1 MALAMVDFSSFAQ
14 CSSVDNRHSATA
26 GEIVTFVLSS
36 TWFCQSL
43 FDECNIGRR
52 LSGRASRIDRPQQ
65 RLYSS
70 SERDYRARLRLFRQA
85 ARILPEEALVSPD
98 IAVPRPNV
106 QASRLHS
113 WVYYSTLALMFAAA
127 ALRAVLLFQTSP
139 LFDQIL
145 ILLAA
150 FLLGCIGSMLLGGRW
165 PLVAVLLIALEI
177 AATLSLALASGAD
190 FFIFLFAIPCMQ
202 IMQRFSTRETAFVLV
217 LTTVLTLVALMPS
230 SGALFAAGMAVVF
243 FAGTVLLVAYIRATR
258 RASRIEAEQHALVAD
273 LQQANERLEN
283 YSRQLQDLAAGRERQ
298 RLARELHDSVT
309 QTIFSMTLTTQS
321 ALLLLDRDRQQLAE
335 QLERLNELTESTL
348 AELQTLISRLA
359 PEEVG
364 GGRFVSD
371 LKEHLE
377 ERRRLENLSVSF
389 EVQGNE
395 ALGPE
400 EEAGLFRIAQE
411 ALNNVVKHSQ
421 ASEAVLQLHL
431 LQPLWMVIEDH
442 GIGFDTRAAQGKGTV
457 GLESMRE
464 RAEEIGWCLEVQ
476 SSPGS
481 GTRVRVEKERRGG

>member
-1 MALAMVDFSSFAQ
+1 M
-14 CSSVDNRHSATA
+14 SA
-26 GEIVTFVLSS
+26 
-36 TWFCQSL
+36 
-43 FDECNIGRR
+43 
-52 LSGRASRIDRPQQ
+52 
-65 RLYSS
+65 
-70 SERDYRARLRLFRQA
+70 
-85 ARILPEEALVSPD
+85 D

-106 QASRLHS
+106 QAVRLHG

-150 FLLGCIGSMLLGGRW
+150 FLMGCVGSVLLGGKW
-165 PLVAVLLIALEI
+165 PLFAALLIGLEI
-177 AATLSLALASGAD
+177 GATLSLTLESGAD

-202 IMQRFSTRETAFVLV
+202 VMQRFHTRATAIVLV
-217 LTTVLTLVALMPS
+217 LTTLLTLVALVPS
-230 SGALFAAGMAVVF
+230 GGMLFAAGMAIVF
-243 FAGTVLLVAYIRATR
+243 FGGTVLLVAYITATR
-258 RASRIEAEQHALVAD
+258 RASRIDAEQQALVAD
-273 LQQANERLEN
+273 LQQANERLKA
-283 YSRQLQDLAAGRERQ
+283 YSRQLLDLAAGRERQ

-321 ALLLLDRDRQQLAE
+321 ALLLLDRDRQQVVE

-348 AELQTLISRLA
+348 AEMQTLISRLG

-364 GGRFVSD
+364 RGKFVAD
-371 LKEHLE
+371 LKEHLQ

-389 EVQGNE
+389 QVEGSE
-395 ALGPE
+395 ALEAE

-411 ALNNVVKHSQ
+411 ALNNVFKHSQ
-421 ASEAVLQLHL
+421 ASNAVLRLHL
-431 LQPLWMVIEDH
+431 VEPVWMEIEDG
-442 GIGFDTRAAQGKGTV
+442 GIGFDVRAAQGKGTL

-464 RAEEIGWCLEVQ
+464 RAEEIGWCLAVR